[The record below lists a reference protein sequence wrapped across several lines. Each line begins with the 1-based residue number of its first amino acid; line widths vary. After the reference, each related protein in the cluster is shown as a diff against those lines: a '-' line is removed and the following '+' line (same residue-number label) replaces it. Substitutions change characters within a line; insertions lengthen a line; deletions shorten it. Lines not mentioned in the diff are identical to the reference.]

1 MSPPVLTCCAY
12 LRSLV
17 RSQRSQTQSP
27 GPDHSTGRPEEQ
39 HPVTM
44 RLFVLLSSLEA
55 GLVGDCT
62 RTRPCAVCDFL
73 SLCLELAEHSQ
84 GKGRGSLEGGVAWV
98 GANCGSPSEAAAAA
112 SCAISSF
119 PPFSPRLPPRR
130 ETVISVTELIS
141 AMKQIKHIPENKLIS
156 LASALD
162 ENKDGKVDIDDLVKV
177 GRSRV
182 RTAWP
187 APILL
192 WGWWGSYPEHFPHVS
207 PLARPLHGLISALT
221 LNI

>member
-1 MSPPVLTCCAY
+1 MGLTVGAPVRLQLQPAVPQAVFPPSPP
-12 LRSLV
+12 
-17 RSQRSQTQSP
+17 
-27 GPDHSTGRPEEQ
+27 
-39 HPVTM
+39 
-44 RLFVLLSSLEA
+44 
-55 GLVGDCT
+55 
-62 RTRPCAVCDFL
+62 
-73 SLCLELAEHSQ
+73 
-84 GKGRGSLEGGVAWV
+84 
-98 GANCGSPSEAAAAA
+98 A
-112 SCAISSF
+112 S
-119 PPFSPRLPPRR
+119 PPRR